1 MLSPWTFVVRFGV
14 RLVISVPFG
23 CKCHDLI
30 MLDQVIIGIELSESM
45 LACVSPGRSL
55 DTLYHIGNLDKFSAT
70 KRKADYKIL
79 RGKNFR
85 RRCASAARASS
96 VTTPRVFDCSRCET
110 LLDVRLRWDKASS
123 RVVYFMIRLILAYT
137 QQGVS
142 LANGDNG
149 AIVCEQAVMHVV
161 RTCLSQ
167 VRTEWLGVRP
177 ALK

>member
-70 KRKADYKIL
+70 KRKADHKIL

-96 VTTPRVFDCSRCET
+96 VQPQECFDLFPGCET

-149 AIVCEQAVMHVV
+149 AIVCDKRSCM
-161 RTCLSQ
+161 S
-167 VRTEWLGVRP
+167 
-177 ALK
+177 